1 MRAAIH
7 ESNDVAAV
15 IFHSRGFF
23 VGLNAKTHSKLRYD
37 TMERWVS
44 DVHKHL
50 TDSIALRE
58 LALKFDKAIGSVR
71 SNFYNPMLAAK
82 ASTRVRI

>member
-1 MRAAIH
+1 ML
-7 ESNDVAAV
+7 ESKDVAAV
-15 IFHSRGFF
+15 IFHPPSFIVGF
-23 VGLNAKTHSKLRYD
+23 NAETRSKLCYD

-44 DVHKHL
+44 DVHMHL

-82 ASTRVRI
+82 ASTRVCI